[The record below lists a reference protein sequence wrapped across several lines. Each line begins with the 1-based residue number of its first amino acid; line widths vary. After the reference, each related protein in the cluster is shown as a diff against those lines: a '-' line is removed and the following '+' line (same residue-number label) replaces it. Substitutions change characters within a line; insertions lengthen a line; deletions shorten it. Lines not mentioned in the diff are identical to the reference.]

1 MNETDDT
8 IIEMKSE
15 RERPQG
21 LYEAQTQRVAALVAE
36 IILAYRHRDYK
47 HLAKLGNRL
56 ATDGVIAQALSGEA
70 PPERKAG

>member
-1 MNETDDT
+1 MGETEDT
-8 IIEMKSE
+8 IIAMKSE
-15 RERPQG
+15 RDGPEARC
-21 LYEAQTQRVAALVAE
+21 EAQAQRIAALVAE
-36 IILAYRHRDYK
+36 INLAYRHRDYK

>member
-1 MNETDDT
+1 MDETEDT
-8 IIEMKSE
+8 IIAMKSE
-15 RERPQG
+15 RERPKG
-21 LYEAQTQRVAALVAE
+21 LVEAQAQRIAALVAE
-36 IILAYRHRDYK
+36 INLAYRHRDYK